1 VGYVTHRRGADQ
13 HLVNEIS
20 KLYNDLLSIEKRDGL
35 RASEAYLTQFLSSK
49 KMSYDEYMEKIS
61 VKEGLFKSLLKKM
74 AG

>member
-1 VGYVTHRRGADQ
+1 VGYVAHRRGADQ

>member
-1 VGYVTHRRGADQ
+1 MGYVTHRRGADQ